1 MRRVPLAVAYGLLI
15 GVAGCVQHPV
25 TESVGMPYRS
35 NESFIPLDA
44 GPVAPP
50 VSTAAATPPPSTV
63 INPDQEIRY
72 LTLSEAIAIALE
84 QGNVG
89 SQPSSAPGTANDSLV
104 TGQGRGVSGSDSVR
118 VLALNPAIAGADI
131 EASLAKFDARWASS
145 LTWSRID
152 EPIGTATQLLQAGD
166 TGLTA
171 IKTQD
176 AALSTSL
183 IKPLPT
189 GGVAGITFRT
199 DYQFSNLPNPVN
211 PSYRPALQFQFE
223 QPLLRGFGVE
233 INQLRS
239 SHPGSQLT
247 PFDTGG
253 RVEGILL
260 TRVRLDQQRAEFE
273 RNVQALVWN
282 VEAAYW
288 NLYAQYWNLYS
299 REEGLRQAYETWRV
313 VSAQAG
319 AGRAQSADVA
329 QARGQFERFR
339 NQRVQ
344 ALGSVLEAE
353 RRLRGL
359 LGLTRVNPH
368 GDPADNHRLVPAD
381 TPTLVAYE
389 PDWYAALQEA
399 LAQKPELS
407 LARQEIKARQMN
419 VVNQKNLQLPDLRL
433 LATYNINGLGSRLD
447 GSGEDNALRNLF
459 QNRYQDWTL
468 GLRMEV
474 PLGFRDAH
482 AGTRSAEL
490 VLAQAYLT
498 LKDQEDKVTRV
509 LEFQYRQ
516 LFESAERTRVSRA
529 QRQAHAAEL
538 ELRLKEFQSGRNVPL
553 ILLLESQRFW
563 ADALT
568 DESRAVVDYNTALA
582 GFEFAKGTILQYEN
596 VVIGEG
602 PLPRCAQER
611 AVDHERERSQ
621 ALVLRE
627 RAAPVQQP
635 PSDPPTAGLPQLPP
649 DRIVSLPAV
658 LWNRRPLPTDMS
670 QPLPAGP
677 STPTSPPEPR

>member
-1 MRRVPLAVAYGLLI
+1 MGRSLLAAALSLI
-15 GVAGCVQHPV
+15 VVIAGCVQQPV
-25 TESVGMPYRS
+25 AESVRLPYRN

-44 GPVAPP
+44 GPSILP

-63 INPDQEIRY
+63 LQPDREVRY
-72 LTLSEAIAIALE
+72 LTLGEAIAIALE

-89 SQPSSAPGTANDSLV
+89 AQPSASPGTVNDSLV
-104 TGQGRGVSGSDSVR
+104 VSPGRGISGSDSVR
-118 VLALNPAIAGADI
+118 VLSLNPAIAGADV

-145 LTWSRID
+145 IAWNTID
-152 EPIGTATQLLQAGD
+152 QPISTADQLLQAGN

-171 IKTQD
+171 INSQN

-239 SHPGSQLT
+239 SHPGSLLT
-247 PFDTGG
+247 PFDAGG

-260 TRVRLDQQRAEFE
+260 TRIRLDQQRAEFE
-273 RNVQALVWN
+273 RNIQALVWN

-299 REEGLRQAYETWRV
+299 REEALRQAHETWRV
-313 VSAQAG
+313 LNAQVG
-319 AGRAQSADVA
+319 AGVVTPADEA

-344 ALGSVLEAE
+344 ALGGVLEAE

-359 LGLTRVNPH
+359 LGLARVDARSGQP
-368 GDPADNHRLVPAD
+368 DDRRLVPAD
-381 TPTLVAYE
+381 APTLVAYQ

-399 LAQKPELS
+399 LAQKPELV
-407 LARQEIKARQMN
+407 LARQEVRARQMN
-419 VVNQKNLQLPDLRL
+419 LVNQRNQLLPDLRV
-433 LATYNINGLGSRLD
+433 LATYNVNGLGSRLD
-447 GSGEDNALRNLF
+447 GPGDDNALRSLA

-490 VLAQAYLT
+490 VVAQALLT
-498 LKDQEDKVTRV
+498 LKDQEEKVTRV
-509 LEFQYRQ
+509 LEAQYRQ
-516 LFESAERTRVSRA
+516 LFESAERIRVSRA
-529 QRQAHAAEL
+529 QRQAYAEEL
-538 ELRLKEFQSGRNVPL
+538 ELRRKEFQSGRNVAL
-553 ILLLESQRFW
+553 ILLLEAQRFW

-568 DESRAVVDYNTALA
+568 EESRAVVDYNTALA

-596 VVIGEG
+596 VVIGDG
-602 PLPRCAQER
+602 PLPRCARER

-621 ALVLRE
+621 AVVLRE
-627 RAAPVQQP
+627 RAAPVQH
-635 PSDPPTAGLPQLPP
+635 SSGDTARLPQLPV
-649 DRIVSLPAV
+649 DRTVSLPAL
-658 LWNRRPLPTDMS
+658 LWNRPPVPTEIGPPTAATPVA
-670 QPLPAGP
+670 QPH
-677 STPTSPPEPR
+677 